1 MSKYEHH
8 FSHDEHHCVQ
18 LVPLFALLSESEL
31 AQVEQVVHH
40 KTFKKGEA
48 VISPFTV
55 PQLAIVAHGTLK
67 IYQLSSAGK
76 EQLLR
81 VRRGRRLVWSS
92 E

>member
-40 KTFKKGEA
+40 KTFEKGEA
-48 VISPFTV
+48 VISPFYGASTRNCG
-55 PQLAIVAHGTLK
+55 ARYFEDI
-67 IYQLSSAGK
+67 SAF
-76 EQLLR
+76 
-81 VRRGRRLVWSS
+81 
-92 E
+92 

>member
-40 KTFKKGEA
+40 KTFEKGEA
-48 VISPFTV
+48 V
-55 PQLAIVAHGTLK
+55 
-67 IYQLSSAGK
+67 SA
-76 EQLLR
+76 LLR
-81 VRRGRRLVWSS
+81 CLNSQLWRTVL
-92 E
+92 